1 MSEMSDRKSRSK
13 PIRLGVLLSGGG
25 RTLLNMLE
33 GIKAGELPAEVAVV
47 IASRQCKGVER
58 AADAAL
64 AVHVVPYKEMP
75 DSAAYSA
82 RLVELLDDAAVDL
95 VCLAGFLSFWEI
107 PDRYLGRV
115 MNIHPALLPLFGGK
129 GFYGDTV
136 HAAVLAAGMKV
147 SGCSVH
153 FVNNEYDA
161 GPIILQRAVAVEEGD
176 TVDALAAR
184 VFAQECIAYP
194 EAIRLFAAGRLTID
208 GQTVRVAPA

>member
-58 AADAAL
+58 AAAAGL
-64 AVHVVPYKEMP
+64 AVHVVPYRDMP

-82 RLVELLDDAAVDL
+82 KLAGLLDDAAVDL

-107 PDRYLGRV
+107 PDRYLARV
-115 MNIHPALLPLFGGK
+115 MNIHPALLPRFGGT
-129 GFYGDTV
+129 GMYGHHV
-136 HAAVLAAGMKV
+136 HEAVLAAGCKV
-147 SGCSVH
+147 SGCTVH
-153 FVNNEYDA
+153 LVNNEYDA
-161 GPIILQRAVAVEEGD
+161 GPIVVQKAVPVLEGD
-176 TVDALAAR
+176 TPDTLAAR
-184 VFAQECIAYP
+184 IFEQECLAYP
-194 EAIRLFAAGRLTID
+194 EAISLFAEGRLKIE
-208 GQTVRVAPA
+208 GNICHVLPA